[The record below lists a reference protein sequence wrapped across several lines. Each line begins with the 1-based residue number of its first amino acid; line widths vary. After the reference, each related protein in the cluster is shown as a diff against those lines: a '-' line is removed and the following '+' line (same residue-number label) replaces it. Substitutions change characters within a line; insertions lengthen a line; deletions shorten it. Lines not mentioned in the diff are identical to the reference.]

1 METLPTESDVAATSI
16 YRKEL
21 FEGLSGRYR
30 SSSTQAEDDHPL
42 IVALHGGTFSSLYFD
57 VPGVSLFDRANL
69 LGLPILAPDRPG
81 YGESVDLEVGQPALD
96 GNAALLRDALGT
108 AWRDYRGSARGI
120 VLLGH
125 SIGAAIAM
133 KVASMALA
141 WPLLGLVLSGLG
153 LRTPPQSRDT
163 HPAFP
168 EGAKFL
174 MPKQAKDQLMF
185 GPPGSFDA
193 RMPLATSIADTTVPQ
208 RELIEITTVW
218 QHEILNVAAKIKVPV
233 HYRQAEFDRLWIVD
247 RAEIAGF
254 AASFSGSPLVD
265 AAMMPGIGH
274 CADFHHSSAGLHFQ
288 QLGFALQCAAL
299 NKIAS

>member
-1 METLPTESDVAATSI
+1 MQAMQAGAEAEATST

-21 FEGLSGRYR
+21 FAGLSGRYR
-30 SSSTQAEDDHPL
+30 ASSGQAAENHPL
-42 IVALHGGTFSSLYFD
+42 LVALHGGTYSSLYFD
-57 VPGVSLFDRANL
+57 VPGFSLFDRANL

-81 YGESVDLEVGQPALD
+81 YGESIDLTSGQPALD
-96 GNAALLRDALGT
+96 GNAAFLRDALGQ

-133 KVASMALA
+133 KVASGPLA
-141 WPLLGLVLSGLG
+141 WPLLGLVLSGVG
-153 LRTPPQSRDT
+153 LRTPP
-163 HPAFP
+163 PAILSDSP
-168 EGAKFL
+168 KFL
-174 MPKQAKDQLMF
+174 MPPQVKYQLMF

-193 RMPLATSIADTTVPQ
+193 RMPSASSIADTTVP
-208 RELIEITTVW
+208 RSEIFEITNTW
-218 QHEILNVAAKIKVPV
+218 QHEILDVAAKIRVPV

-247 RAEIAGF
+247 RAEVAGF
-254 AASFSGSPLVD
+254 AAAFSGSPLVD

-274 CADFHHSSAGLHFQ
+274 CADFHHNSAGLHFQ

-299 NKIAS
+299 NAIAP